1 MSFLFGGSRSAFDE
15 LVDNATSELLPAGSE
30 DLALNFDI
38 CDQIRGKQVP
48 PKDAMRSLKRRVL
61 HKNPNVQILA
71 LKLTDTCVKNGG
83 RHFVQEIA
91 SSEFLDAV
99 VDQLRVPT
107 LPHQVRVLILQY
119 LQSWALAC
127 RGKPDLD
134 LVYSTYS
141 RLKAEGGW
149 TFPPLPADDRLGG
162 QAIMIDTS
170 APPEWTDSPHCERCR
185 TVFTFTNRKHHCRAC
200 GKTFCGDCSAK
211 SIALTHLGIPQPV
224 RVCDGCYGRGGKPAG
239 ASTGAA
245 GTSTPP
251 SLSRTSSRADPPAT
265 AVADA
270 VGRKEQEELDLAIAL
285 SLAESDQRRP
295 SSNYQPPAQQQQQQQ
310 RRQEQASKAAKR
322 VTFTDHGTSDEDD
335 PDLARALAASLA
347 ELNMHDTPFSQPSL
361 QRNDIPAARPA
372 SWGSSSSYADPAPSA
387 AATTAP
393 PATVAPPTAAANP
406 SFVLTD
412 VELDNIALFAAMMQ
426 QIDEQ
431 GRADAILGS
440 REHAVLQQA
449 MRDLHPRLLAWL
461 HDTMA
466 THKQLAELH
475 TKVTDAMRR
484 YEDAIDQ
491 QLRGPMGM
499 PAAPAQ
505 VNATGMGMHPPYYAP
520 PPPQQQ
526 QEMPYLPPPSA
537 MTNGYAM
544 PPPPMGP
551 PSVVGPYAPPA
562 AMGMPDLNAAA
573 APTPPPGYG
582 PPGTVERNEP
592 PNMYAPAPSNAP
604 NYAYGP
610 PPPGEYHAP
619 PPQGGYPGPAV
630 MGPPPGFGAPVG
642 PVGSAP
648 MAPPSGPP
656 MMVGPPSG
664 YAGQQ
669 QQAPA
674 PGAPPAE
681 VAPLIEL

>member
-83 RHFVQEIA
+83 RHFLQEIA

-99 VDQLRVPT
+99 VDQLRVST
-107 LPHQVRVLILQY
+107 LAHQVRVLILQY

-162 QAIMIDTS
+162 KAIMIDTS

-239 ASTGAA
+239 ASSSTA

-251 SLSRTSSRADPPAT
+251 SLSRTNSRADPPAA

-295 SSNYQPPAQQQQQQQ
+295 SSNYQPPAQQQRQQG
-310 RRQEQASKAAKR
+310 QASKTAKR
-322 VTFTDHGTSDEDD
+322 VTFTDHGNSDEDD

-347 ELNMHDTPFSQPSL
+347 ELNMHDTPFSQPAAS
-361 QRNDIPAARPA
+361 QPRNEGSAAARPT
-372 SWGSSSSYADPAPSA
+372 SWGVLRAVYRPS
-387 AATTAP
+387 T
-393 PATVAPPTAAANP
+393 
-406 SFVLTD
+406 
-412 VELDNIALFAAMMQ
+412 

-431 GRADAILGS
+431 GRSDAILGS
-440 REHAVLQQA
+440 REHAVLQQS

-491 QLRGPMGM
+491 QLRGDAV
-499 PAAPAQ
+499 PAAA
-505 VNATGMGMHPPYYAP
+505 AA
-520 PPPQQQ
+520 
-526 QEMPYLPPPSA
+526 ERA
-537 MTNGYAM
+537 YAM

-551 PSVVGPYAPPA
+551 PGVVGPYAPPA
-562 AMGMPDLNAAA
+562 AMGMPDPNAA
-573 APTPPPGYG
+573 APTPPPGFG
-582 PPGTVERNEP
+582 PPATLDRSEP
-592 PNMYAPAPSNAP
+592 SGAPNMYAPPPPPNGP

-610 PPPGEYHAP
+610 PPPAEYRAP
-619 PPQGGYPGPAV
+619 PPPGGY
-630 MGPPPGFGAPVG
+630 MGPPPGLGAPLG

-656 MMVGPPSG
+656 MMVGPPPG

-669 QQAPA
+669 QQGPAPA
-674 PGAPPAE
+674 APPTE

>member
-1 MSFLFGGSRSAFDE
+1 MSFLFGGLRSAFDE

-99 VDQLRVPT
+99 VDQLRVPA
-107 LPHQVRVLILQY
+107 LSHQVRVLILQY

-134 LVYSTYS
+134 LIYSTYS

-149 TFPPLPADDRLGG
+149 TFPTLPAEDRLGG
-162 QAIMIDTS
+162 QAIMIDTN

-239 ASTGAA
+239 ASSGTT

-251 SLSRTSSRADPPAT
+251 SLSRTSSRVDPPAT
-265 AVADA
+265 AVTDA

-285 SLAESDQRRP
+285 SLAESDQRGRP
-295 SSNYQPPAQQQQQQQ
+295 SSNYQPPVQLQQ
-310 RRQEQASKAAKR
+310 RQEQQASKAAKR

-347 ELNMHDTPFSQPSL
+347 ELNMRDTPFSQPSS
-361 QRNDIPAARPA
+361 QRNDVSAARPT
-372 SWGSSSSYADPAPSA
+372 SWGSSTSYTDSAPPA

-393 PATVAPPTAAANP
+393 AATVSPPTATANP

-491 QLRGPMGM
+491 QLRGPVGM
-499 PAAPAQ
+499 PAVPAQ
-505 VNATGMGMHPPYYAP
+505 VHATGMHPPYYAP
-520 PPPQQQ
+520 PPQQQ
-526 QEMPYLPPPSA
+526 QEMPYPPPPPHGTMGPPPSS
-537 MTNGYAM
+537 NGYAM

-551 PSVVGPYAPPA
+551 PGVGPYAPPA
-562 AMGMPDLNAAA
+562 AMGMPDPNAA

-582 PPGTVERNEP
+582 PQGTLERSEP
-592 PNMYAPAPSNAP
+592 PNMYAPPPPAGP

-610 PPPGEYHAP
+610 PPPAEYHAP

-630 MGPPPGFGAPVG
+630 MGPPPGFGAPAG

-656 MMVGPPSG
+656 TMVGPPSG
-664 YAGQQ
+664 YAGQH
-669 QQAPA
+669 APA
-674 PGAPPAE
+674 SAAPAE